1 MKITT
6 HNSDGTTSV
15 VEYSDLV
22 PEYIQSYCHDT
33 PIITLD
39 EDEFNIMMT
48 CPDEEYRT
56 SLSWFPVPSVAHQKV
71 ARYSRNIV
79 EAYVHI
85 EHNLLPA
92 QELAKSFCEV
102 DHYHQDDTHSAT

>member
-39 EDEFNIMMT
+39 EDDLF
-48 CPDEEYRT
+48 T
-56 SLSWFPVPSVAHQKV
+56 SLAVCIS
-71 ARYSRNIV
+71 
-79 EAYVHI
+79 
-85 EHNLLPA
+85 L
-92 QELAKSFCEV
+92 EL
-102 DHYHQDDTHSAT
+102 

>member
-48 CPDEEYRT
+48 KE
-56 SLSWFPVPSVAHQKV
+56 LSFKKIPF
-71 ARYSRNIV
+71 
-79 EAYVHI
+79 
-85 EHNLLPA
+85 
-92 QELAKSFCEV
+92 ELYGGV
-102 DHYHQDDTHSAT
+102 